1 MPGPERTL
9 ELTGYERISHEL
21 AYTAEIAGHSFTTR
35 FRWDSIDLLELEG
48 RHGEELLRTLY
59 FHAIAFDLVRLVSL
73 KPDTVDFGPFRDLVT
88 QEFTELWRRIL
99 EGVWAQWRYEND
111 LPGWPGPRIL
121 GRRRARA
128 SSAARAA
135 DPRDQRATTTPAKSD
150 GGVRRG
156 GLSPSSQT
164 LSPLSTESD
173 GGVRRGGLSPSSG
186 DPAPTMLFCGGGKD
200 SLLAAKLFEEL
211 GEPFDAFAYSHSLYG
226 GDAMQ
231 HELIDRLL
239 DHCAPR
245 RRHRLRI
252 FDDLRPAELDLGAF
266 GVRTFTAAETP
277 SALFLALPLALGH
290 GFRNLVVAH
299 ERSAD
304 RGNLVWSATGEEV
317 NHQWGKSLAAEALL
331 GDYVERRLL
340 ADVRYF
346 SALKPVPDAVIFP
359 ALSDYA
365 SAVPDTHSCNVAKP
379 WCRRCAKC
387 VYVFLGCAA
396 WLPRTTVEAT
406 FGENLFDVADNLGR
420 FARLLGLAGHLP
432 FECVGTIEESR
443 LFLALA
449 ARGGWGGVAIDRFR
463 AVVEDPPAAVLAEL
477 FEIRGRPHRIP
488 APLAAR
494 LLPALE
500 LRARVAR
507 LA

>member
-1 MPGPERTL
+1 MPRIL
-9 ELTGYERISHEL
+9 RLTGYERTAREL
-21 AYTAEIAGHSFTTR
+21 AYGAEIGDRSFASR
-35 FRWDSIDLLELEG
+35 FRYDSIDLLDLER
-48 RHGEELLRTLY
+48 RHGAEPLRALY
-59 FHAIAFDLVRLVSL
+59 FHAVAFDLLRLVSL
-73 KPDTVDFGPFRDLVT
+73 KPDRVDFGPFRDLVT
-88 QEFTELWRRIL
+88 EAFAELWRRIFD
-99 EGVWAQWRYEND
+99 GVWAQWRYEND
-111 LPGWPGPRIL
+111 LPEWPGPELLHCRRPLHSPRL
-121 GRRRARA
+121 GAPAPREQPSTTAA
-128 SSAARAA
+128 ESA
-135 DPRDQRATTTPAKSD
+135 
-150 GGVRRG
+150 GGVRG
-156 GLSPSSQT
+156 
-164 LSPLSTESD
+164 
-173 GGVRRGGLSPSSG
+173 
-186 DPAPTMLFCGGGKD
+186 PTMLFCGGGKD
-200 SLLAAKLFEEL
+200 SLLAAKLFEEI

-226 GDAMQ
+226 KDAMQ